1 MRSKLPKKSDLPAPL
16 KVEILSDESLAAY
29 LKRVAS
35 IPRLTREEE
44 HSLAVKYFTEKD
56 IEAARKLILS
66 NLWLVVKIAKD
77 HEKNV
82 KNLLDLIQEGTL
94 GLFEALKNFDPF
106 KGVRFPTYAA
116 FWVKAFVIKYILSNY
131 RLVKIGKSQ
140 KERRLFF
147 NLKKQEAK
155 LRSISGT
162 ETIDNR
168 ELAELL
174 EVSPEKVDEMRDRL
188 KTPELSLQSEIFEGR
203 SLEQTL
209 VDESVNVEAEVYSK
223 EFIEQANKAL
233 EAFYNSLSRRDQII
247 FEERVLKESKATL
260 QELSNQ
266 LGISL
271 ERVRQLENQIKQN
284 LKKFLLFRL
293 GEELGLEQ
301 QFD

>member
-1 MRSKLPKKSDLPAPL
+1 MRPKHLKKSDLPAPRR
-16 KVEILSDESLAAY
+16 VEILSDESLAAY
-29 LKRVAS
+29 LRRVAS

-140 KERRLFF
+140 KERWLFF

-155 LRSISGT
+155 LKSIAGT

-188 KTPELSLQSEIFEGR
+188 KTPELSLQSEIFEGK

-209 VDESVNVEAEVYSK
+209 VDESVNVEEEVYSK

>member
-1 MRSKLPKKSDLPAPL
+1 MRSKHLKKSDLPAPRR
-16 KVEILSDESLAAY
+16 VEILSDESLAAY
-29 LKRVAS
+29 LRRVAS

-44 HSLAVKYFTEKD
+44 HWLAVKYFTEKD

-140 KERRLFF
+140 KERWLFF

-155 LRSISGT
+155 LKSIAGT

-188 KTPELSLQSEIFEGR
+188 KTPELSLQSEIFEGK

-209 VDESVNVEAEVYSK
+209 VDESVNVEEEVYSK
-223 EFIEQANKAL
+223 EFVEQANKAL